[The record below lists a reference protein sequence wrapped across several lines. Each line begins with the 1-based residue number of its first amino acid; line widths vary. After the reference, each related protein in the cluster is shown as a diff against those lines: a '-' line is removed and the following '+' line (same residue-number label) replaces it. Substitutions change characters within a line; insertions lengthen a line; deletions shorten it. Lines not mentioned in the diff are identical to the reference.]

1 MKNRWCSAIA
11 FLAVILSVS
20 QIVIGMGRKESGSLK
35 DKKELALSSDVDGVV
50 IHCHIKN
57 VAERNVSLH
66 VLPVVDTEV
75 ELYSEEGWNGL
86 KPAILFDVRISKK
99 DIFLLKPN
107 EVHSFDLKFSK
118 DFFVWPSPSEYE
130 ARIVYSNGLEK
141 IDGINVWTG
150 KIESN
155 TIQLKFADVSEIN

>member
-1 MKNRWCSAIA
+1 MGILVMKNRWCSAIA

-86 KPAILFDVRISKK
+86 KP
-99 DIFLLKPN
+99 
-107 EVHSFDLKFSK
+107 
-118 DFFVWPSPSEYE
+118 DFQK
-130 ARIVYSNGLEK
+130 RRRHHRCR
-141 IDGINVWTG
+141 
-150 KIESN
+150 
-155 TIQLKFADVSEIN
+155 